1 MTTERH
7 DSKME
12 RLLQSDW
19 REQTIP
25 KIGKETWVTVYL
37 SEKTKDEDLSMFSA
51 LIPNKSVEIAS
62 NRTSW
67 EFHIGDGHPN
77 CVVSHHQDD
86 EQITYLR
93 FGNTE
98 GVEPFIIKRNF
109 DGIRKSYNEITEEFR
124 HYHRLYHDFD
134 TNQLLKYDDRGDET
148 IVAKIESDRV
158 QVRLQEIRQF
168 LAIKEMHL
176 AIYFDLIRYSD
187 LALDKPP
194 IDLDYTDDLTCYVC
208 RADSAQLLLGDGYN
222 SFSRLL
228 GKKLIAPLPIEKCG
242 LWPFDEEKEE
252 YVDFIIDADEN
263 GDPVTYSS
271 EPDKLAN
278 YFGANPNAPNY
289 LKPVFFQREVLT
301 KYYAHP
307 ERFSVED
314 GFLRCQGLW
323 GIQIDNNNS
332 DYVAVFLGDLG
343 RDLSYKEQLYWRSYN
358 ILPEGKIS
366 EVNFKRSF
374 LAEATDPNQIDL
386 VFKLRFA
393 HFSER
398 WTEKM
403 GWSLFLRLADPDQHL
418 SEALRTP
425 LTNSQ
430 AEFDSQVLALTK
442 LMIDSLNEREL
453 VKALP
458 ETNSEIKGSISK
470 FERFLQ
476 VSNFP
481 SVQQHIQ
488 FLRKVQGLRSAS
500 VAHRKGSQYEKIAL
514 SFGIK
519 EGNRAA
525 IFEKILVDATSL
537 ISDIEKYFLQESS
550 SGTDAT

>member
-1 MTTERH
+1 
-7 DSKME
+7 
-12 RLLQSDW
+12 
-19 REQTIP
+19 
-25 KIGKETWVTVYL
+25 
-37 SEKTKDEDLSMFSA
+37 
-51 LIPNKSVEIAS
+51 
-62 NRTSW
+62 
-67 EFHIGDGHPN
+67 
-77 CVVSHHQDD
+77 
-86 EQITYLR
+86 
-93 FGNTE
+93 
-98 GVEPFIIKRNF
+98 
-109 DGIRKSYNEITEEFR
+109 
-124 HYHRLYHDFD
+124 LYHDFD